1 MTTLTTTSRTERP
14 GVTDA
19 LLLGARDS
27 ATMLGRNLRHML
39 RYPSL
44 TLMLIGQPVLILLLF
59 VYVFGG
65 TMGAGLPG
73 SVHVGA
79 GEGRADYL
87 AYIAPAILIMTVAS
101 VALSTAIY
109 IAKDATE
116 GIIDRFRTMP
126 IAKASVLTGHVLAA
140 LLQTAAALA
149 AVLGVTLLLGYR
161 PGAGVA
167 GWLGAV
173 GLLLLLGLALT
184 WLCLALGLA
193 AGSVETASNTP
204 MFLMVLPFISSGFV
218 PTDSM
223 PAGLAWIA
231 ENQPFTPVID
241 TLRACLAGTSPGSA
255 GWWAVAWCVL
265 IGVASYAWARRL
277 FATSRAG

>member
-1 MTTLTTTSRTERP
+1 MTS
-14 GVTDA
+14 VTYA
-19 LLLGARDS
+19 ARDS
-27 ATMLGRNLRHML
+27 VTMLGRNLKHIR

-44 TLMLIGQPVLILLLF
+44 TLMLIGQPVLFLLLF

-73 SVHVGA
+73 G
-79 GEGRADYL
+79 GGRSDYL
-87 AYIAPAILIMTVAS
+87 HYISPAILIMTVAS

-116 GIIDRFRTMP
+116 GIIDRFKTMP

-140 LLQTAAALA
+140 LIQTAMALVVVLALA
-149 AVLGVTLLLGYR
+149 LLLGYR
-161 PGAGVA
+161 PDAGVA

-173 GLLLLLGLALT
+173 GLLLLLGIALT

-193 AGSVETASNTP
+193 AGSVETASNSP
-204 MFLMVLPFISSGFV
+204 MFLVLLPFLSSGFV

-223 PAGLAWIA
+223 PTGLAWIA
-231 ENQPFTPVID
+231 EHQPFTPMID
-241 TLRACLAGTSPGSA
+241 TLRACLDGSSPGSA
-255 GWWAVAWCVL
+255 GWWAVGWCVL
-265 IGVASYAWARRL
+265 ISVASYAWARRL
-277 FATSRAG
+277 FTEVRAG

>member
-1 MTTLTTTSRTERP
+1 MTTTY
-14 GVTDA
+14 A
-19 LLLGARDS
+19 ARDS
-27 ATMLGRNLRHML
+27 VTMLGRNLKHMV

-44 TLMLIGQPVLILLLF
+44 TLMLIGQPVLLLLLF

-73 SVHVGA
+73 AALDGGGA
-79 GEGRADYL
+79 AGRADYL
-87 AYIAPAILIMTVAS
+87 DYVAPAIVIITVAS

-140 LLQTAAALA
+140 LVQTAFALV
-149 AVLGVTLLLGYR
+149 AVLAFAVLLGYR

-167 GWLGAV
+167 GWSGAL
-173 GLLLLLGLALT
+173 GLLLLLGIALT

-204 MFLMVLPFISSGFV
+204 MFLMLMPFLSSGFV

-223 PAGLAWIA
+223 PTGLAWVA
-231 ENQPFTPVID
+231 ENQPFTPIID
-241 TLRACLAGTSPGSA
+241 TLRACLEGSSPGA
-255 GWWAVAWCVL
+255 DGWWALGWCVVITAL
-265 IGVASYAWARRL
+265 SSTWARRL
-277 FATSRAG
+277 FSRVRAG

>member
-1 MTTLTTTSRTERP
+1 MTAMTYA
-14 GVTDA
+14 V
-19 LLLGARDS
+19 RDS
-27 ATMLGRNLRHML
+27 VTMLGRNLKHMR

-44 TLMLIGQPVLILLLF
+44 TLMLIGQPVLFLLLF

-73 SVHVGA
+73 GD
-79 GEGRADYL
+79 GRADYL
-87 AYIAPAILIMTVAS
+87 DYISPAILVMTVAS

-140 LLQTAAALA
+140 LVQTAVALA
-149 AVLGVTLLLGYR
+149 VVLATTLLLGYR

-173 GLLLLLGLALT
+173 GLLLLLAVALT

-204 MFLMVLPFISSGFV
+204 MFLVLLPFLSSGFV

-223 PAGLAWIA
+223 PTGLAWIA
-231 ENQPFTPVID
+231 EHQPFTPIID
-241 TLRACLAGTSPGSA
+241 TLRVCLEGSSPGSA
-255 GWWAVAWCVL
+255 GWWAVGWCVL
-265 IGVASYAWARRL
+265 ITAASYLWARRL
-277 FATSRAG
+277 FAAARAG

>member
-1 MTTLTTTSRTERP
+1 MSTLTF
-14 GVTDA
+14 A
-19 LLLGARDS
+19 ARDS
-27 ATMLGRNLRHML
+27 ATMLGRNLKHMR
-39 RYPSL
+39 RYPSM
-44 TLMLIGQPVLILLLF
+44 TLMLIGQPVLILLIF

-65 TMGAGLPG
+65 TLGAGLPG
-73 SVHVGA
+73 GS
-79 GEGRADYL
+79 GRADYL
-87 AYIAPAILIMTVAS
+87 DYIAPAIVIMTVAS

-140 LLQTAAALA
+140 LAQTAVALVVVA
-149 AVLGVTLLLGYR
+149 GIALLLGYR
-161 PGAGVA
+161 PRAGLA
-167 GWLGAV
+167 GWSGAA
-173 GLLLLLGLALT
+173 GLLLLLAIALT

-204 MFLMVLPFISSGFV
+204 MFLMLLPFLSSGFV

-231 ENQPFTPVID
+231 EHQPFTPIID
-241 TLRACLAGTSPGSA
+241 TLRACLGGTSPGSA
-255 GWWAVAWCVL
+255 GWWAIAWCVL
-265 IGVASYAWARRL
+265 IATASYLWARRL
-277 FATSRAG
+277 FASSRAG

>member
-1 MTTLTTTSRTERP
+1 MSTMQYAVL
-14 GVTDA
+14 
-19 LLLGARDS
+19 DS
-27 ATMLGRNLRHML
+27 TTMLRRNLKHMQ

-44 TLMLIGQPVLILLLF
+44 TIMLIGQPVLILLLF

-73 SVHVGA
+73 GD
-79 GEGRADYL
+79 GRGDYL
-87 AYIAPAILIMTVAS
+87 DYISPAILIMTVAS

-126 IAKASVLTGHVLAA
+126 IARASVLTGHVLAA
-140 LLQTAAALA
+140 LVQTAVALV
-149 AVLGVTLLLGYR
+149 AVMAVALLVGYR

-173 GLLLLLGLALT
+173 GLLVLLGIALT

-204 MFLMVLPFISSGFV
+204 MFLMLLPFLSSGFV

-231 ENQPFTPVID
+231 EHQPFTPIID
-241 TLRACLAGTSPGSA
+241 TLRACLEGTSPGAA
-255 GWWAVAWCVL
+255 GWWAIGWCVL
-265 IGVASYAWARRL
+265 ITIASYLWARRL
-277 FATSRAG
+277 FSKVRAG

>member
-1 MTTLTTTSRTERP
+1 MSTLTY
-14 GVTDA
+14 A
-19 LLLGARDS
+19 ARDS
-27 ATMLGRNLRHML
+27 ATMLGRNLKHML

-44 TLMLIGQPVLILLLF
+44 TLMLIGQPVLFLLLF

-73 SVHVGA
+73 GTDR
-79 GEGRADYL
+79 GDYL
-87 AYIAPAILIMTVAS
+87 DYIAPAILVMTVAS

-126 IAKASVLTGHVLAA
+126 IAKASVLTGHVLGA
-140 LLQTAAALA
+140 LVQTAF
-149 AVLGVTLLLGYR
+149 AVAVVLPFAVLLGYR

-173 GLLLLLGLALT
+173 GMLLLLAIALT

-193 AGSVETASNTP
+193 AGSVETASNSP
-204 MFLMVLPFISSGFV
+204 MFLMLLPFLSSGFV

-223 PAGLAWIA
+223 PTGLAWVA
-231 ENQPFTPVID
+231 EHQPFTPVID

-255 GWWAVAWCVL
+255 GWWAVGWCAL
-265 IGVASYAWARRL
+265 VAALSYVWARRL
-277 FATSRAG
+277 FAVARAG

>member
-1 MTTLTTTSRTERP
+1 MTTLTYAAS
-14 GVTDA
+14 
-19 LLLGARDS
+19 DS
-27 ATMLGRNLRHML
+27 VTMLGRNLKHML

-73 SVHVGA
+73 GSVDVG
-79 GEGRADYL
+79 GDEGRADYL
-87 AYIAPAILIMTVAS
+87 DYITPAILVMTVAS

-126 IAKASVLTGHVLAA
+126 IAKGSVLTGHVLGA
-140 LLQTAAALA
+140 LIQTAAALA
-149 AVLGVTLLLGYR
+149 VVLPFALLLGYR

-167 GWLGAV
+167 GWVGAV

-193 AGSVETASNTP
+193 AGSVETASNSP
-204 MFLMVLPFISSGFV
+204 MFLMLLPFLSSGFV

-231 ENQPFTPVID
+231 ENQPFTPVIE
-241 TLRACLAGTSPGSA
+241 TLRACLDGTSPGA
-255 GWWAVAWCVL
+255 DGWWAIGWCVL
-265 IGVASYAWARRL
+265 IAAASYLWARRL
-277 FATSRAG
+277 FSKVRAG

>member
-1 MTTLTTTSRTERP
+1 MTTMTY
-14 GVTDA
+14 A
-19 LLLGARDS
+19 ARDS
-27 ATMLGRNLRHML
+27 VTMLGRNLKHIQ

-44 TLMLIGQPVLILLLF
+44 TIMLVAQPVVILLVF

-73 SVHVGA
+73 GSVEVDGA
-79 GEGRADYL
+79 AGRAAYL
-87 AYIAPAILIMTVAS
+87 GYVAPAILILTVAS

-140 LLQTAAALA
+140 LAQTAVALA
-149 AVLGVTLLLGYR
+149 VVLAVTLLLGYR
-161 PGAGVA
+161 PDAGAA
-167 GWLGAV
+167 GWVGAL
-173 GLLLLLGLALT
+173 GLLLLLALALT

-204 MFLMVLPFISSGFV
+204 MFLMLLPFLSSAFV
-218 PTDSM
+218 PTESM
-223 PAGLAWIA
+223 PSGLAWIA
-231 ENQPFTPVID
+231 EHQPFTPIIE
-241 TLRACLAGTSPGSA
+241 TLRAFLEGRDPGSDL
-255 GWWAVAWCVL
+255 WVAIGWCVL
-265 IGVASYAWARRL
+265 ITVLCYAWARRL
-277 FATSRAG
+277 FNQPRQH

>member
-1 MTTLTTTSRTERP
+1 MTTMTY
-14 GVTDA
+14 A
-19 LLLGARDS
+19 ARDS
-27 ATMLGRNLRHML
+27 VTMLGRNLKHIK

-44 TLMLIGQPVLILLLF
+44 TIMLVAQPVVILLVF

-73 SVHVGA
+73 GSAEVDGA
-79 GEGRADYL
+79 AGRAAYL
-87 AYIAPAILIMTVAS
+87 AYVAPAILILTVAS

-140 LLQTAAALA
+140 LAQTAVALA
-149 AVLGVTLLLGYR
+149 VVLAVTLLLGYR
-161 PGAGVA
+161 PGAGAA
-167 GWLGAV
+167 GWLGAL
-173 GLLLLLGLALT
+173 GLLLLLALALT

-204 MFLMVLPFISSGFV
+204 MFLMLLPFLSSAFV

-231 ENQPFTPVID
+231 EHQPFTPIIE
-241 TLRACLAGTSPGSA
+241 TLRAFLEGRDPGSDL
-255 GWWAVAWCVL
+255 WVAIGWCVL
-265 IGVASYAWARRL
+265 IAVLCFAWARRL
-277 FATSRAG
+277 FRQPRHA

>member
-1 MTTLTTTSRTERP
+1 MTTMTSVMTS
-14 GVTDA
+14 A
-19 LLLGARDS
+19 ARDS
-27 ATMLGRNLRHML
+27 VTMLRRNLKHML

-44 TLMLIGQPVLILLLF
+44 TIMLIAQPVLLLLLF

-73 SVHVGA
+73 GD
-79 GEGRADYL
+79 GRADYL
-87 AYIAPAILIMTVAS
+87 TYIAPAILIMTVAS

-116 GIIDRFRTMP
+116 GIIDRFKTLP

-140 LLQTAAALA
+140 MAQTAVALV
-149 AVLGVTLLLGYR
+149 AVLAFALLLGFR
-161 PGAGVA
+161 PDAGVA
-167 GWLGAV
+167 GWAGAV
-173 GLLLLLGLALT
+173 GLVLLLGLALT

-193 AGSVETASNTP
+193 AGSVETASNSP
-204 MFLMVLPFISSGFV
+204 MFLMLLPFLSSGFV

-231 ENQPFTPVID
+231 ENQPFTPMID

-255 GWWAVAWCVL
+255 GWWAVGWCIAIAL
-265 IGVASYAWARRL
+265 ASYFWARRL
-277 FATSRAG
+277 FAAPRAG

>member
-1 MTTLTTTSRTERP
+1 MTA
-14 GVTDA
+14 VTYA
-19 LLLGARDS
+19 ARDS
-27 ATMLGRNLRHML
+27 ATMLGRNLKHIL

-44 TLMLIGQPVLILLLF
+44 TLMLIGQPVLFLLLF

-73 SVHVGA
+73 GTDR
-79 GEGRADYL
+79 GDYL
-87 AYIAPAILIMTVAS
+87 DYISPAILVMTVAS

-116 GIIDRFRTMP
+116 GIIDRFRTMA
-126 IAKASVLTGHVLAA
+126 IARSSVLTGHVLAA
-140 LLQTAAALA
+140 LLQTGFALVVVVPVA
-149 AVLGVTLLLGYR
+149 LLLGYR
-161 PGAGVA
+161 PDAGAV

-173 GLLLLLGLALT
+173 GLLLTLALALT

-204 MFLMVLPFISSGFV
+204 MFLVLLPFLSSGFV

-223 PAGLAWIA
+223 PSGLAWVA
-231 ENQPFTPVID
+231 EHQPLTPIID
-241 TLRACLAGTSPGSA
+241 TLRACLAGTSPGGD
-255 GWWAVAWCVL
+255 GWWAIGWCLLVT
-265 IGVASYAWARRL
+265 GASYAWARRL
-277 FATSRAG
+277 FVMPRAG

>member
-1 MTTLTTTSRTERP
+1 MSTLTTT
-14 GVTDA
+14 VTYA
-19 LLLGARDS
+19 ARDS
-27 ATMLGRNLRHML
+27 ATMLGRNVKHML

-44 TLMLIGQPVLILLLF
+44 TLMLIGQPVLLLLLF

-73 SVHVGA
+73 GD
-79 GEGRADYL
+79 GRADYL
-87 AYIAPAILIMTVAS
+87 AYISPAILIMTVAS

-116 GIIDRFRTMP
+116 GIIDRFKTMP

-140 LLQTAAALA
+140 LLQTAAAVV
-149 AVLGVTLLLGYR
+149 AVLAVTLLLGYR

-173 GLLLLLGLALT
+173 GVLLLLAVALT

-204 MFLMVLPFISSGFV
+204 MFLMIMPFISSGFV

-223 PAGLAWIA
+223 PSGLAWIA

-255 GWWAVAWCVL
+255 GWWAAGWCLL
-265 IGVASYAWARRL
+265 IAAASYAWARRL
-277 FATSRAG
+277 FAATRAG

>member
-1 MTTLTTTSRTERP
+1 MTTLTYA
-14 GVTDA
+14 G
-19 LLLGARDS
+19 RDS
-27 ATMLGRNLRHML
+27 VTMLGRNLKHML

-44 TLMLIGQPVLILLLF
+44 TLMLIAQPVVLLLVF

-73 SVHVGA
+73 GD
-79 GEGRADYL
+79 GRTDYL
-87 AYIAPAILIMTVAS
+87 DYISPAILAMTVAS

-140 LLQTAAALA
+140 LMQTAAALA
-149 AVLGVTLLLGYR
+149 VVLAVTLLLGYR
-161 PGAGVA
+161 PDAGVA

-173 GLLLLLGLALT
+173 GVLLLLGIALT

-193 AGSVETASNTP
+193 AGSVEAASNTP
-204 MFLMVLPFISSGFV
+204 MFLMLLPFLSSGFV

-223 PAGLAWIA
+223 PDGLAWIA
-231 ENQPFTPVID
+231 QHQPFTPIID
-241 TLRACLAGTSPGSA
+241 TLRACLDGTSPGSA
-255 GWWAVAWCVL
+255 GGWATGWCVV
-265 IGVASYAWARRL
+265 ITTVSYLWARRL
-277 FATSRAG
+277 FRAARAG

>member
-1 MTTLTTTSRTERP
+1 MTTI
-14 GVTDA
+14 A
-19 LLLGARDS
+19 YAAHDS
-27 ATMLGRNLRHML
+27 ATMLGRNLKHML

-44 TLMLIGQPVLILLLF
+44 TLMLIGQPVLILALF

-73 SVHVGA
+73 GD
-79 GEGRADYL
+79 GRADYL
-87 AYIAPAILIMTVAS
+87 DYISPAILVMTVAS

-126 IAKASVLTGHVLAA
+126 IARSSVLTGHVLAA
-140 LLQTAAALA
+140 MLQTVVALVV
-149 AVLGVTLLLGYR
+149 VLGFAVLLGYA
-161 PGAGVA
+161 PGAGPG
-167 GWLGAV
+167 GWLAAF

-193 AGSVETASNTP
+193 AGSVETASNSP
-204 MFLMVLPFISSGFV
+204 MFLMLLPFLSSGFG

-223 PAGLAWIA
+223 PSGLAWVA

-241 TLRACLAGTSPGSA
+241 ALRACLEGTSPGA
-255 GWWAVAWCVL
+255 DGWWAVGWCVV
-265 IGVASYAWARRL
+265 ITAASYVWARRL
-277 FATSRAG
+277 FSAVRAG

>member
-1 MTTLTTTSRTERP
+1 MTTLTYAT
-14 GVTDA
+14 
-19 LLLGARDS
+19 RDS
-27 ATMLGRNLRHML
+27 ATMLGRNLKHML

-44 TLMLIGQPVLILLLF
+44 TLMLIGQPVLLLLLF

-73 SVHVGA
+73 GD
-79 GEGRADYL
+79 GRADYL
-87 AYIAPAILIMTVAS
+87 DYISPAIVIMTVAS

-140 LLQTAAALA
+140 LVQTAIALV
-149 AVLGVTLLLGYR
+149 AVVAIALLLGYR

-173 GLLLLLGLALT
+173 GVLLLLGIALT
-184 WLCLALGLA
+184 WFCLALGLA

-204 MFLMVLPFISSGFV
+204 MFLVLLPFLSSGFV

-223 PAGLAWIA
+223 PGGLAWIA
-231 ENQPFTPVID
+231 EHQPFTPIID
-241 TLRACLAGTSPGSA
+241 TLRACLEGTSPGA
-255 GWWAVAWCVL
+255 DAWWAIGWCVL
-265 IGVASYAWARRL
+265 ITALSYAWARRL
-277 FATSRAG
+277 FSKIRAG